1 MKFLL
6 EQLRYHLINVDQLL
20 DLKHVP
26 LDDVVFVFGRG
37 RVNLQPLGNLH
48 VEERIRRHQ
57 SAVGREILVVWDQR
71 LVELVTRWKII
82 CGQVRMMELS
92 LSGYVA
98 GISEQLSIGS
108 TEKYPIKNIPYKNV
122 PTEKII
128 NQDKIT
134 KEMIRDVFLW
144 DIFR

>member
-98 GISEQLSIGS
+98 GISEQLNSR
-108 TEKYPIKNIPYKNV
+108 NNNNV

-128 NQDKIT
+128 NQDEIT